1 MCQSDQL
8 NNIIFDPKEDVV
20 GAENLFIVMDTI
32 IIIKNLIEHI
42 VVECTL
48 KILLSMLELDDYYRG
63 QVVVH
68 SSPIV
73 TSHGRT

>member
-73 TSHGRT
+73 TSLGRT